1 MEGWRPGVSMY
12 GGPLS
17 QYSQLALMGGF
28 RHGAD
33 FATHGATF
41 WNIST
46 YGACPFSEKRG
57 GTVFLA
63 PRSWIERE
71 LRTQAMPLY
80 RGFGGPSKHGW
91 FADDTLVRR

>member
-1 MEGWRPGVSMY
+1 M
-12 GGPLS
+12 
-17 QYSQLALMGGF
+17 
-28 RHGAD
+28 
-33 FATHGATF
+33 
-41 WNIST
+41 
-46 YGACPFSEKRG
+46 
-57 GTVFLA
+57 FLA